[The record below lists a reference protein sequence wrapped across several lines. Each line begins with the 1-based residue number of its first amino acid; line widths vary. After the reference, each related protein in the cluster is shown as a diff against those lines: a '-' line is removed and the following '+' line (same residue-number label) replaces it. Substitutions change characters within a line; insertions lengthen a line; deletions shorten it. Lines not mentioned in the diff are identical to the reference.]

1 MKTATGLKFWL
12 GAAALT
18 LPFLAHAESN
28 YQTGTGALA
37 ATAHVDFS
45 IVIPRILYLRVGT
58 GSTYATTA
66 NLASV
71 NTIDL
76 ITFSPAIGA
85 VGNGVAVAGT
95 GGDIATGGENAALV
109 SNGGDVVL
117 SATSTGQLTDAAGDT
132 ISYANIAT
140 KAAANTLATL
150 LPAPPLSDTTASVTV
165 TSTKKMINADAKWTF
180 AYNNT
185 TTVPGG
191 VYGGVNAQNS
201 RVVYTATMP

>member
-1 MKTATGLKFWL
+1 MKNPTGLKYWL
-12 GAAALT
+12 GAAALA
-18 LPFLAHAESN
+18 LPFLANAESN

-117 SATSTGQLTDAAGDT
+117 SATSTGQLTNAAGDT

-180 AYNNT
+180 AYNNAA
-185 TTVPGG
+185 TVPGG